1 MFPRVT
7 LICLAP
13 GTIFLR
19 LDKVLSTIPLL
30 SIRAGL
36 RDYLLSIIAFG
47 FLRRL

>member
-1 MFPRVT
+1 MFFRIT

-13 GTIFLR
+13 GTIFLH
-19 LDKVLSTIPLL
+19 LDKVLRTVPLL